1 MTEVTGKLLQEFY
14 LALND
19 GAKDRAIETLDQL
32 ECITADIEGDEV
44 VREITQDCRKK
55 VGQLL
60 RAAHVSG
67 VQQLLTFS
75 RKRLHTKASL
85 EPGNNQQH
93 AQRHLNT
100 LIELLGEWSNIVN
113 DLSGLNISSETL
125 TLTIDPLHARVAE
138 MSIDCFKQFNEDKN
152 LANWQARIRRCVS
165 ENQVL
170 NISALDQIIGQ
181 LAGMR
186 AVVAQYQL
194 FLSTRCDFQ
203 SLVNHD
209 MVEWR
214 EVDGSYIALEYGYML
229 GAMREAT
236 NVNSL
241 LELQDGRIYALQSVE
256 DCFFVVQRS
265 LERAISTAQKGNIYA
280 ICARLVELIDPNQLD
295 GDERNVFQILTSKD
309 SFKRKR
315 FEGKA
320 LVEEQ
325 QTRLPPPPAP
335 SSRSGTSS
343 SANGNTSSP
352 NPPTSATVKE
362 SVSSAMED
370 VFEGNLASGVT
381 TLSSTFAGLAGGFLE
396 VVAPTNQPSPEE
408 EETTLDTQIATAA
421 SNTLET
427 FIGALTD
434 DIDNADDGDDSGL
447 RAMLDLATGIPPTKS
462 TSMNATKYPRTILC
476 TEDASL
482 QLNSLAI
489 PINALELVSSLIG
502 EENLG
507 AVATLD
513 LAREEVNRAKEAYRK
528 LLAKETQAIV
538 AAEFYG
544 GLYAQYAAL
553 GPVPGTGVNIRI
565 AIEGLD
571 NYELTGAEMD
581 RRATHSHLVSAV
593 SMCINASGDKES
605 TGDSTDSP
613 DVRSQGW
620 IATAFGPQLSTRAY
634 AEMLKQL
641 SVILS
646 ESIIER
652 MLLVKFNEWGSM
664 LIHQEIHD
672 CVSILEAAAVAVDE
686 SVRDYMEG
694 AVWAATIVSLD
705 QPSDIRRYKI
715 PSDVF
720 TADTVR
726 ALMRQRVEF
735 SQEAI
740 RGVKI

>member
-1 MTEVTGKLLQEFY
+1 
-14 LALND
+14 
-19 GAKDRAIETLDQL
+19 
-32 ECITADIEGDEV
+32 
-44 VREITQDCRKK
+44 
-55 VGQLL
+55 
-60 RAAHVSG
+60 
-67 VQQLLTFS
+67 
-75 RKRLHTKASL
+75 
-85 EPGNNQQH
+85 
-93 AQRHLNT
+93 
-100 LIELLGEWSNIVN
+100 
-113 DLSGLNISSETL
+113 
-125 TLTIDPLHARVAE
+125 
-138 MSIDCFKQFNEDKN
+138 
-152 LANWQARIRRCVS
+152 
-165 ENQVL
+165 
-170 NISALDQIIGQ
+170 
-181 LAGMR
+181 
-186 AVVAQYQL
+186 
-194 FLSTRCDFQ
+194 
-203 SLVNHD
+203 

-295 GDERNVFQILTSKD
+295 CDERNVFQILTSKD
-309 SFKRKR
+309 SFKRRR
-315 FEGKA
+315 FEGNA
-320 LVEEQ
+320 LAEEQ
-325 QTRLPPPPAP
+325 HIQLPPPPAP
-335 SSRSGTSS
+335 SSGCGASSSAHGFTSS
-343 SANGNTSSP
+343 SSPPTS
-352 NPPTSATVKE
+352 TSATVKE

-370 VFEGNLASGVT
+370 VFEGNIASGVT

-396 VVAPTNQPSPEE
+396 VVAPTNQSSPEE
-408 EETTLDTQIATAA
+408 EETALDTQIATAA

-434 DIDNADDGDDSGL
+434 DIDNADDGDDNGL
-447 RAMLDLATGIPPTKS
+447 RTMLDLATGIPPTKS
-462 TSMNATKYPRTILC
+462 TSVNATKYPRTILC

-507 AVATLD
+507 IVSTLD
-513 LAREEVNRAKEAYRK
+513 LAREEVNRVKEVYRK
-528 LLAKETQAIV
+528 LLEKETQAIV

-544 GLYAQYAAL
+544 GLYAQYASL
-553 GPVPGTGVNIRI
+553 GAVSGTGVNIRI
-565 AIEGLD
+565 AIEGLN

-581 RRATHSHLVSAV
+581 RRATQSQLVSAV
-593 SMCINASGDKES
+593 SMCINASGGDKEL
-605 TGDSTDSP
+605 TRDSMDSP

-641 SVILS
+641 SLILS
-646 ESIIER
+646 ESIVER
-652 MLLVKFNEWGSM
+652 MLLVKFNEWGAM
-664 LIHQEIHD
+664 LIHQEIHE
-672 CVSILEAAAVAVDE
+672 CVSILEAAAAAVDE
-686 SVRDYMEG
+686 SVRDYMAG
-694 AVWAATIVSLD
+694 AVWGATIVSLD